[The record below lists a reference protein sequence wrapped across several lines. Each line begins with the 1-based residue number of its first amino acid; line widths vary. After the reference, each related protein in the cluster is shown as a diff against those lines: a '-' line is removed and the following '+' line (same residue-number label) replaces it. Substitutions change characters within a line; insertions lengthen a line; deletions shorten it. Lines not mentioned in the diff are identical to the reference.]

1 MTPYAVF
8 AAAMLAPVA
17 VVMLVVAVVRQRR
30 HERAGPWRVVLAVAS
45 GVFLL
50 LAGLAIAGWA
60 APDAFDRL
68 SVEERRAVGP
78 ALAAS
83 PECGILPFA
92 RVVDVSVAQTAERG
106 LVLRYSCGLTPVG
119 LPRFTNE
126 AHCADGQWTGPGL
139 REQWSAGSCV
149 EFLGR

>member
-8 AAAMLAPVA
+8 ALAMLAPVA
-17 VVMLVVAVVRQRR
+17 VVMLGVAVVRRR
-30 HERAGPWRVVLAVAS
+30 RNERLGSWRAGPAVAS

-50 LAGLAIAGWA
+50 MSGLAVAGWA
-60 APDAFDRL
+60 TPDAFDRL
-68 SVEERRAVGP
+68 PALQRRALGP

-83 PECGILPFA
+83 PECGMLPFA
-92 RVVDVSVAQTAERG
+92 RVVDVSVSRTAEGG

-126 AHCADGQWTGPGL
+126 AHCADGQWIGPGV
-139 REQWSAGSCV
+139 RDQWSAGSCV
-149 EFLGR
+149 EFHGR